1 MTPTGPSDPTPLS
14 LHYSR
19 PKALLALCLVV
30 LLAGSFGYHL
40 FLLASYVSASS
51 SPAVLAALAATLA
64 IAVALPFVAGPVRA
78 LRHAGPVVVLDAQG
92 ITDIRRA
99 PDFIPWLDVSSI
111 TIGFYV
117 PTRRWLVFQIH
128 ARAAGRLRTSTMARL
143 RGFLRRGILLGDW
156 HANLQPL
163 DARVVEVL
171 DVAERLRLDARRR
184 DAAAR
189 ARQS

>member
-1 MTPTGPSDPTPLS
+1 MTQAGQFALSPLS

-19 PKALLALCLVV
+19 PKALLALCLVL

-40 FLLASYVSASS
+40 FLLASYVSATS
-51 SPAVLAALAATLA
+51 SPAVLAALAAALA
-64 IAVALPFVAGPVRA
+64 VSLALPFVAGPIRA

-117 PTRRWLVFQIH
+117 PTRRWLVFQLH
-128 ARAAGRLRTSTMARL
+128 ARAAERLRTSRMART
-143 RGFLRRGILLGDW
+143 RGFLRRCLLLGDW

-163 DARVVEVL
+163 DARVGDIREA
-171 DVAERLRLDARRR
+171 AERLRLEARRR

-189 ARQS
+189 ARQN